1 MNKHKRHY
9 CVLALF
15 VAAEL
20 IARYAVFAGSKHN
33 SFMEIAHAL
42 LYGLYNLVKGY
53 QLVPFF
59 QKKYPELYEKYP
71 YIRLEL
77 TAAGFAWIL
86 SEAGEEMDEVLKD
99 EAREIRITRI
109 ILLAVIALWLFS

>member
-1 MNKHKRHY
+1 MNKHKRHC

-20 IARYAVFAGSKHN
+20 IVRYAVFTGSKHN

-42 LYGLYNLVKGY
+42 LYSLYNLVKGY

-59 QKKYPELYEKYP
+59 QKNYPELYEKYP
-71 YIRLEL
+71 DIRLEL

-86 SEAGEEMDEVLKD
+86 SEAGEEMDAVLKD

-109 ILLAVIALWLFS
+109 ILLAVFALWLFS